1 MSDLIDREEV
11 RQTLYA
17 YIPGFRRKT
26 IDKIVDGIPSA
37 QPKEVF
43 EIGKPY
49 PLKGFEFKIW
59 KDAYGGDWVEIRKYQ
74 EPWEGNKMDDLISR
88 QAVIDAIVTWTVEDR
103 PDAEMPTDLVG
114 RINTLPSAQPERD
127 IPVKPIETTDRAW
140 GIPHRQAVCPKCDY
154 YLGHVAF
161 LGDYKGK
168 RITYCETCG
177 QAIDW
182 EGWDFDE

>member
-17 YIPGFRRKT
+17 YIPGFRWKT

-59 KDAYGGDWVEIRKYQ
+59 KDAYGDDWVEIRKYQ
-74 EPWEGNKMDDLISR
+74 EPWEGEQD
-88 QAVIDAIVTWTVEDR
+88 
-103 PDAEMPTDLVG
+103 G
-114 RINTLPSAQPERD
+114 
-127 IPVKPIETTDRAW
+127 
-140 GIPHRQAVCPKCDY
+140 
-154 YLGHVAF
+154 
-161 LGDYKGK
+161 
-168 RITYCETCG
+168 
-177 QAIDW
+177 
-182 EGWDFDE
+182 